1 MDEWLFAQLATA
13 LEHHRAVVL
22 ASVLASHG
30 STPRERAARMLIEAD
45 TICSSVGGGAME
57 GQVLA
62 AARQLLDEAR
72 ERELLT
78 IQLDGRAGSAGVCGG
93 GMTLALRR
101 WQGAGM
107 ARRARAIADAL
118 AEGQGDSLSADELGA
133 AGIES
138 QVLKPRPRLLIVG
151 AGHCGHALAQLA
163 SFLEFEIVVADSRPE
178 CFVSNR
184 FEGVTCIDASAHS
197 LQHAANTGRDLYV
210 ILLNRDYPT
219 DVAALEALAGV
230 ESVFFGMMGSAR
242 RILQVRQAMP
252 HQASWLEE
260 IVAPV
265 GLDIGEQTPHE
276 IAVSI
281 LAQLVAR
288 RAGVS

>member
-1 MDEWLFAQLATA
+1 MDEGLFAQLAVA
-13 LEHHRAVVL
+13 LEQDRAVVL

-45 TICSSVGGGAME
+45 AIHSSVGGGAME
-57 GQVLA
+57 GQVLV
-62 AARQLLDEAR
+62 AARQLLADAG

-101 WQGAGM
+101 WQGAAM
-107 ARRARAIADAL
+107 SRRARAITDTL
-118 AEGQGDSLSADELGA
+118 AAGQIDSLSADELGA
-133 AGIES
+133 SDGEVH
-138 QVLKPRPRLLIVG
+138 VLRPRPRLLILG

-163 SFLEFEIVVADSRPE
+163 TFLEFEIVVADSRPE
-178 CFVSNR
+178 CFMSGR
-184 FEGVTCIDASAHS
+184 FEGVTCIDASVDS
-197 LQHAANTGRDLYV
+197 LHQAVNTGRDLYV
-210 ILLNRDYPT
+210 VLLNRDYAT
-219 DVAALEALAGV
+219 DVAALDALAGI

-242 RILQVRQAMP
+242 RILQVKQAVP
-252 HQASWLEE
+252 HQASWLDR

-265 GLDIGEQTPHE
+265 GIDIGEQTPHE

-281 LAQLVAR
+281 LAQLIAR
-288 RAGVS
+288 RAGQS